1 VKSQTRK
8 SGFTLAELPVVVVI
22 IIALAGVAF
31 SVPNNVRRPAIKASE
46 MKNLRSLA
54 AAAMAAGADNAGRDR
69 RGFTRARTARPTLET
84 SCIPTAARSGCRS
97 IVARSVAR
105 YPMD

>member
-31 SVPNNVRRPAIKASE
+31 SVPNKVRRPAIKASE

-54 AAAMAAGADNAGRDR
+54 AAAMAAGADNAGRSPGIHAGTDSKAGTR
-69 RGFTRARTARPTLET
+69 NVMYPDGRAEWVPINRGKIR
-84 SCIPTAARSGCRS
+84 
-97 IVARSVAR
+97 
-105 YPMD
+105 